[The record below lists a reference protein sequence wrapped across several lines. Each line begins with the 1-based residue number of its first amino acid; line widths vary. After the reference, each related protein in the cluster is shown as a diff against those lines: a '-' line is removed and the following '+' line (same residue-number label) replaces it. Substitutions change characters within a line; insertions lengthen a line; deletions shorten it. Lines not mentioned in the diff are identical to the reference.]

1 MRIKRIDLIFMIIM
15 VIITII
21 SIDFIINE
29 SHREIIEN
37 ISRFPPFQNLALGL
51 LITFLV
57 CLMGNL
63 IPFPTP
69 YTFVLCYSSLPFLN
83 LNFFIPFIIALIAS
97 LGSLIGE
104 LGGYFLGMGISEL
117 ISDETY
123 LNLKNYQQYL
133 VNHPRLAPI
142 LIFIFGLTP
151 LNDDLITVPLG
162 IIRYSLKKTIFWC
175 WLGKLGLMLIFSY
188 NLINICSLLGGE
200 NWILSII
207 TLYLLAIF
215 MYLLIKIDIL
225 EYLKKKF
232 RFKSKK
238 NL

>member
-37 ISRFPPFQNLALGL
+37 ISRYPPFQNLALGL

-69 YTFVLCYSSLPFLN
+69 YTFLLCYSSLPFLN

-123 LNLKNYQQYL
+123 RNLKNYQQYL

-225 EYLKKKF
+225 EYFKKKF